1 LAERKQVHEIAQD
14 MQIFLPKG
22 IKSVIQLGYIIDL
35 IPIYAPNVF
44 VDGLKSLDD
53 ESKDSNV
60 VVVDV
65 VFHLNSQLH
74 EKVLNYA
81 DDTV

>member
-1 LAERKQVHEIAQD
+1 MAERKQVHEIAQD
-14 MQIFLPKG
+14 MRIFLPKG
-22 IKSVIQLGYIIDL
+22 LKSVIQLGYIIDL
-35 IPIYAPNVF
+35 IRIYVPNVF